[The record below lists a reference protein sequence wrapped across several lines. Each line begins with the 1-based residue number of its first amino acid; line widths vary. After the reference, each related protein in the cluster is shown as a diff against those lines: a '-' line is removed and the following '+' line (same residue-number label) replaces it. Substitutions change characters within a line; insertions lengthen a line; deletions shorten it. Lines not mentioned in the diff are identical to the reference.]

1 MPTTP
6 FGFRFIRRD
15 RTGDGGPR
23 DEYIGTRTSFA
34 SSPEAPT
41 ASVSAPA
48 GVHRLLALAGALV
61 LLAGTLT
68 LLVETPSA
76 KAGANT
82 PEAVSV
88 AYQVDP
94 AHDGDQPNESL
105 PNDIVE
111 KWSENFPGP
120 VSYPLIV
127 GDRVF
132 VTAANGGSA
141 GYSGLYAFD
150 ASDGDPLWG
159 PINLQGISEGIAY
172 DDGLVFNIDWSGTLT
187 AYDAETGVLQW
198 TQPLQLTGQ
207 YSFSSAPTASGGVVY
222 VGGAGGGGTLY
233 AVDETSGQILWTGT
247 VMNGDD
253 SSPAVSS
260 NGVYVS
266 YACEQ
271 AYDFSPTSGSLIWHH
286 DTDCEGGGGET
297 PVLYDGSLYVRDNF
311 SMAPAVLSATSGA
324 QTGNFTGTAPPAFDN
339 SLEFTLDNG
348 TLTATQL
355 STGTTLWTQQAD
367 GTLDSA
373 PIVVGGEVYVG
384 GSSGLVAAF
393 DENTGEE
400 TWLANAGSPIAPAGV
415 LTGLGAGDN
424 LLVVPATDSLVVYG
438 SGDPS
443 AIPSPVGQITGT
455 ITDAYGGPI
464 SGIYVSAVPE
474 SSGASALTLIR
485 SDTDGSF
492 DFDQLLP
499 GSYAIEFQ
507 YCPVSKAIC
516 QTQYYNGVNSVSDE
530 TDLDVTANSVVP
542 DVDATF
548 VLPGQDSAPP
558 PAPPATTGWAPPA
571 STTTTTTTTPAT
583 PSAPVAPVTVPATPT
598 AGTGTGSSASTSS
611 ATGYTMVASD
621 GGVFSFGDAGYYGSE
636 GGKQLTKPIV
646 GTAATTDGKGYWLV
660 ASDGGVFS
668 FGDAGYYGSEGGNAL
683 TKPIVGMASTPD
695 GKGYWLVASDGGIF
709 SFGDAGYYGS
719 QGGKAL
725 ADPIVGMA
733 STHDGKGYWLVAS
746 DGGVFSFGDAGYYGS
761 QGGKPLTKPI
771 VGMAATPDGKGYW
784 LVASD
789 GGIFTFADAGYYGSR
804 GGAPLNAPIVGMAA
818 TPDGKGYSL
827 VASDGGIFTFGDA
840 GYYGSEG
847 GKPLNKPIVGMA
859 VG

>member
-1 MPTTP
+1 MSTTP
-6 FGFRFIRRD
+6 FGFRFARRD
-15 RTGDGGPR
+15 RTGDGAPR
-23 DEYIGTRTSFA
+23 DEHIGTRTSFA
-34 SSPEAPT
+34 SSPEAAT

-48 GVHRLLALAGALV
+48 GAHRLLAVAGALI
-61 LLAGTLT
+61 LLVGTLT

-76 KAGANT
+76 KAGSDT

-111 KWSENFPGP
+111 KWSENFPGA

-132 VTAANGGSA
+132 VTDSNGGGA
-141 GYSGLYAFD
+141 GNSGLDAFD
-150 ASDGDPLWG
+150 ASDGDLLWG
-159 PINLQGISEGIAY
+159 PVDLQGTSEGIAY

-187 AYDAETGVLQW
+187 AYDAATGVLQW
-198 TQPLQLTGQ
+198 TQPLQETGQ
-207 YSFSSAPTASGGVVY
+207 YEFTSAPSASGGVVY
-222 VGGAGGGGTLY
+222 VGGAGSGGTLY
-233 AVDETSGQILWTGT
+233 AVDESTGHLLWTGS
-247 VMNGDD
+247 VMNGDE
-253 SSPAVSS
+253 SSPAVSAT
-260 NGVYVS
+260 GVYVS
-266 YACEQ
+266 YACQ
-271 AYDFSPTSGSLIWHH
+271 QTYDFSPTSGALIWHYS
-286 DTDCEGGGGET
+286 TSCEGGGGQT
-297 PVLYDGSLYVRDNF
+297 PVLYDGSLYVPNNN
-311 SMAPAVLSATSGA
+311 PGPPPVLSATTGA
-324 QTGNFTGTAPPAFDN
+324 QTGTFGSVISPAFDN

-355 STGTTLWTQQAD
+355 STGTTLWAQRAD

-373 PIVVGGEVYVG
+373 PILVGGEVYVG

-400 TWLANAGSPIAPAGV
+400 TWSANAGSPIAPAGV

-438 SGDPS
+438 SSDPS
-443 AIPSPVGQITGT
+443 ATPSPVGQITGT
-455 ITDAYGGPI
+455 IIDAYGNPI
-464 SGIYVSAVPE
+464 SGIYVRAVPK
-474 SSGASALTLIR
+474 SSGASGLTLIR
-485 SDTDGSF
+485 SGTDGRF
-492 DFDQLLP
+492 EFDQLLP

-507 YCPVSKAIC
+507 YCHVSEAIC
-516 QTQYYNGVNSVSDE
+516 QTQYYDGVSSVSDE
-530 TDLDVTANSVVP
+530 TDIDVTANSVVP

-548 VLPGQDSAPP
+548 VLPGQDSAPS
-558 PAPPATTGWAPPA
+558 PAPPATTATTPPA
-571 STTTTTTTTPAT
+571 TTTTTTPAT
-583 PSAPVAPVTVPATPT
+583 PSQPITPVTVPATPT
-598 AGTGTGSSASTSS
+598 AGTGTGSSASTSP

-621 GGVFSFGDAGYYGSE
+621 GGVFSFDDAGYYGSE

-646 GTAATTDGKGYWLV
+646 GLAATADGKGYWLV

-668 FGDAGYYGSEGGNAL
+668 FGDAGYYGSEGGTQL
-683 TKPIVGMASTPD
+683 TNPIVGMAATAD
-695 GKGYWLVASDGGIF
+695 GKGYWLVASDGGVF

-719 QGGKAL
+719 QGGKPL

-761 QGGKPLTKPI
+761 QGEKPLTKPIMSMAAAPDGKGYWLVASDGGIFTFGDARYYGSQGGAPLNAPI

-789 GGIFTFADAGYYGSR
+789 GGIFTF
-804 GGAPLNAPIVGMAA
+804 
-818 TPDGKGYSL
+818 
-827 VASDGGIFTFGDA
+827 GDA
-840 GYYGSEG
+840 GYYGSQG
-847 GKPLNKPIVGMA
+847 GKALNRPIVGMA